1 MNRPTSRP
9 RRSRNRAATEQAL
22 LDACGTLLLRDGADG
37 IGVNNVVA
45 EAGVGKD
52 LIYRYFNGLPGLIKA
67 WAERSETWP
76 NSAELI
82 GDAATFDALALK
94 QQVQCIFRNYLQ
106 ALRSRPV
113 LMRILASELM
123 NPTEITSILEDA
135 SDHIGREL
143 ARSVQ
148 GIGEADREDIVS
160 ISMVFYTMLNYICIR
175 AVTSPHMYGMDL
187 REEDSWVRVQKVMDD
202 VIDRY
207 LHD

>member
-1 MNRPTSRP
+1 MNQPANKP
-9 RRSRNRAATEQAL
+9 RRGRNREATEQLL
-22 LDACGTLLLRDGADG
+22 LDACGKLLLRDGPDG

-76 NSAELI
+76 NSDELI
-82 GDAATFDALALK
+82 GDADAFGKLPLK
-94 QQVQCIFRNYLQ
+94 QQIQHIFRNYLK

-123 NPTEITSILEDA
+123 HPTEITSILENA
-135 SDHIGREL
+135 SDRIGREL
-143 ARSVQ
+143 ERSVR
-148 GIGEADREDIVS
+148 GLGEADKEDIVS

-175 AVTSPHMYGMDL
+175 AVTSPRMYGMDL
-187 REEDSWVRVQKVMDD
+187 REEASWARIQTVMDD
-202 VIDRY
+202 VIGRY